1 MGLFDWFSNRKLI
14 EGDVVDLRERYRV
27 DEKSA
32 YDGVPTV
39 YYDVL
44 NHENK
49 EKVGTID
56 LRLTV
61 EGDMFYYGHIGYNI
75 LKNFRG
81 NNYAYHACKV
91 LFKVAKKEFDM
102 DELIITCSP
111 ENIAS
116 YKTLKKLD
124 GELIDLVKVPPGHP
138 LYTIGEKTK
147 YIFRYRIS
155 LR

>member
-27 DEKSA
+27 DERSA

-61 EGDMFYYGHIGYNI
+61 EGDMFY
-75 LKNFRG
+75 
-81 NNYAYHACKV
+81 
-91 LFKVAKKEFDM
+91 
-102 DELIITCSP
+102 S

>member
-27 DEKSA
+27 DERSA

-91 LFKVAKKEFDM
+91 LFKVAKKE
-102 DELIITCSP
+102 LAWYSP
-111 ENIAS
+111 R
-116 YKTLKKLD
+116 
-124 GELIDLVKVPPGHP
+124 LVCA
-138 LYTIGEKTK
+138 TST
-147 YIFRYRIS
+147 
-155 LR
+155 